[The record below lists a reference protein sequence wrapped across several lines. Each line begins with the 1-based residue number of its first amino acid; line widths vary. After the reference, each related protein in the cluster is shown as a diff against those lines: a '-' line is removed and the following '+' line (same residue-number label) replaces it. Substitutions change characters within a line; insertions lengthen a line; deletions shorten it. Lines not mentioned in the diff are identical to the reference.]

1 MKTFKNILEEVA
13 TEDDDD
19 TAGPKESDADAYRSH
34 MTDPGA
40 SSLLGNDHVRM
51 STLIKENNLTSFS
64 TDFTLSGTYFVAIFR
79 EHPFNHG
86 PAKTQSL
93 AHEDGIDC
101 EVYDEEEA
109 SGASPDHGVGEGEN
123 PQPSHLPRQEE
134 HCHRDVK
141 TRHLD
146 KYRLFQLHGI
156 SDFVTMQQC
165 I

>member
-1 MKTFKNILEEVA
+1 M
-13 TEDDDD
+13 
-19 TAGPKESDADAYRSH
+19 
-34 MTDPGA
+34 
-40 SSLLGNDHVRM
+40 
-51 STLIKENNLTSFS
+51 
-64 TDFTLSGTYFVAIFR
+64 SGTYFIAIFR

-109 SGASPDHGVGEGEN
+109 SGASPDHGVGEGEH

-134 HCHRDVK
+134 DCHRDVK